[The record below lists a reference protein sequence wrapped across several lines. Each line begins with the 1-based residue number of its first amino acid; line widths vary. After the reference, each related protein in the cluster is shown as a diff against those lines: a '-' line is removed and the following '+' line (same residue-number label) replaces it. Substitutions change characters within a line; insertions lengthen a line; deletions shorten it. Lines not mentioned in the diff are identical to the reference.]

1 MINGVVAYL
10 PSPLDIPA
18 IQGQTLEGEEDS
30 REASDEAPMSA
41 LAFKIATDPFVGKL
55 AFTRIYSGIMNS
67 GSYVLNSTKGK
78 KERIGRL
85 VKMHSN
91 TREEV
96 ESLEAG
102 ELGAIIGL
110 KNTTTGDT
118 CLLYTSP
125 SPRDPKTSRM
135 PSSA

>member
-1 MINGVVAYL
+1 
-10 PSPLDIPA
+10 
-18 IQGQTLEGEEDS
+18 
-30 REASDEAPMSA
+30 MSA

-55 AFTRIYSGIMNS
+55 AFTRVYSGIMQS
-67 GSYVLNSTKGK
+67 GTYVLNSTKGK

-85 VKMHSN
+85 VKMHAN
-91 TREEV
+91 HREEV

-118 CLLYTSP
+118 LCAENNPIILE
-125 SPRDPKTSRM
+125 
-135 PSSA
+135 